1 MSGVLTIRRSVTRG
15 LGSGLGSGF
24 FSRFL
29 GTERKKN
36 QHLKESA
43 GIDIKERLQM
53 LESRQKNIKIHSL
66 ADVNPF

>member
-15 LGSGLGSGF
+15 LGSGF

-36 QHLKESA
+36 HQHLKESA

>member
-1 MSGVLTIRRSVTRG
+1 MSGVLTIRRSVTR
-15 LGSGLGSGF
+15 GLGSGF